1 MKIRR
6 ILFSSLLIIFF
17 SGPAFAQSEVWTLS
31 DCIHTALEHNL
42 QVRQT
47 VLTSEIK
54 QVNKEQARAS
64 RFPTLDAS
72 VRQNFSWSDQQ
83 NAEGGYDFNDYNNT
97 NLSLSSNLNL
107 FNGFRTSSS
116 IRQSQ
121 LEYNASTFD
130 TEASRENISLQVL
143 DYYLQVL
150 YAEEQLQNSNNQLLS
165 TQQQL
170 ALAGER
176 MALRIISKADYLQVK
191 AQEANEKLLVAN
203 AVKQLQLSRL
213 NLMQIMEIPVNDS
226 FAIEKPDFSQTGK
239 QLNVSS
245 ADKIYATALEIKPQ
259 IKSAALQKQ
268 ISAYDMEIAKAGY
281 FPQLS
286 LNAGLSSGYN
296 SLAESLKFAS
306 QLDHNLTP
314 TLGLTLSMPIFQQK
328 QVRSQVSLAKINQT
342 SAEINEQN
350 IRNQLRK
357 SVETAWA
364 NVLSAENEYDA
375 SNEQYTATAESF
387 QVTTE
392 RFQQGVINSVDF
404 LYEKT
409 NLINAESKLL
419 QARYNLIFNYKV
431 LDFYQGKPLEL

>member
-1 MKIRR
+1 
-6 ILFSSLLIIFF
+6 
-17 SGPAFAQSEVWTLS
+17 
-31 DCIHTALEHNL
+31 
-42 QVRQT
+42 
-47 VLTSEIK
+47 
-54 QVNKEQARAS
+54 
-64 RFPTLDAS
+64 
-72 VRQNFSWSDQQ
+72 
-83 NAEGGYDFNDYNNT
+83 
-97 NLSLSSNLNL
+97 
-107 FNGFRTSSS
+107 
-116 IRQSQ
+116 
-121 LEYNASTFD
+121 
-130 TEASRENISLQVL
+130 
-143 DYYLQVL
+143 
-150 YAEEQLQNSNNQLLS
+150 
-165 TQQQL
+165 
-170 ALAGER
+170 
-176 MALRIISKADYLQVK
+176 
-191 AQEANEKLLVAN
+191 
-203 AVKQLQLSRL
+203 
-213 NLMQIMEIPVNDS
+213 MEIPVNDS